1 VVQELDLSGSTD
13 GADRDGPSE
22 TTPVAGRDDRVEGP
36 SDTVVRSRRLLPVYA
51 THAYVH
57 LTMSLFPAVLFAL
70 RAQWHEDYATLGGVY
85 TAATMAYGFGA
96 LGVGLALGRVRALT
110 FLRICVLGAAA
121 AALAVAAA
129 PTPIAFSAALFG
141 LGISCSLYHS
151 AGLTLVSTVGR
162 NHPVLLGHH
171 GMVGNIGLTAAP
183 AFGGILAW
191 LVSWRLPFAI
201 AAGFGVVL
209 ALVLLAHPPA
219 DDGSPAAP
227 ADTSATPHSHGRTYV
242 GALVYVFAITVALG
256 FVFRG
261 VVTFLPSYAGIRA
274 DFLPASPLARGGIVA
289 SLVYAVGFFGQWAG
303 GHIGARRRPERLYA
317 VLLAAQAAL
326 LLLTFF
332 AWDWALLLLFMG
344 FSFVHFTTQP
354 MDNTFTGKYTSL
366 GRRGVGY
373 GVSFGLSFGIGSLA
387 AVAGGLIAD
396 AAGGRLQFVFLMLA
410 AVSSAAAIVAVM
422 LARASRRIGESP
434 TDRLAA
440 GTGVGP
446 TC

>member
-1 VVQELDLSGSTD
+1 M
-13 GADRDGPSE
+13 
-22 TTPVAGRDDRVEGP
+22 
-36 SDTVVRSRRLLPVYA
+36 RSSRLLPVYA

-96 LGVGLALGRVRALT
+96 LAVGLAVGRVRALT
-110 FLRICVLGAAA
+110 FLRICVVGAAV

-129 PTPIAFSAALFG
+129 PTSVAFAAALFI
-141 LGISCSLYHS
+141 LGISCSLYHA
-151 AGLTLVSTVGR
+151 AGVTLVSTASG
-162 NHPVLLGHH
+162 NDPVFLGHH
-171 GMVGNIGLTAAP
+171 GMIGNIGLTAAP

-191 LVSWRLPFAI
+191 LVSWRLPFAL

-209 ALVLLAHPPA
+209 AVVLLRYAPVGERPA
-219 DDGSPAAP
+219 AAP
-227 ADTSATPHSHGRTYV
+227 ASPNTQPAPAEQNAHVAPVTPTTSRHSHGRTYV
-242 GALVYVFAITVALG
+242 EALVYVYAITIALG

-261 VVTFLPSYAGIRA
+261 VVTFLPSYAGVRA
-274 DFLPASPLARGGIVA
+274 DFLPASPLVRGGIVA

-303 GHIGARRRPERLYA
+303 GHLGARRRPERLYVLLLGAQA
-317 VLLAAQAAL
+317 VLLALA
-326 LLLTFF
+326 FF
-332 AWDWALLLLFMG
+332 AWDWALLLLFMT

-373 GVSFGLSFGIGSLA
+373 GLSFGLSFGFGSLA

-396 AAGGRLQFVFLMLA
+396 AAGGRLQYVFLMLA
-410 AVSSAAAIVAVM
+410 VAAATATAAAVG
-422 LARASRRIGESP
+422 LARVSRRIESSDGGAP
-434 TDRLAA
+434 LGPSP
-440 GTGVGP
+440 GTFG
-446 TC
+446 